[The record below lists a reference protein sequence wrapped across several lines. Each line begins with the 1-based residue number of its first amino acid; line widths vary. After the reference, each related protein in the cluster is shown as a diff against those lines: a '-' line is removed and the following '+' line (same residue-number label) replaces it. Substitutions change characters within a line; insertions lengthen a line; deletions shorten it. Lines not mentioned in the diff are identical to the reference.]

1 MLLSS
6 VVLRTSND
14 KIRSSLGSQPATPY
28 VGTCASF
35 ISTSKWRLHFGA
47 NFSDANFFVS
57 VHFYSETIFSQSG
70 FIHTIK
76 EEMIGWLASKL
87 CLGLNSL
94 KVQDRIWNRLMSSR
108 SSLCLE
114 KMRVYIKDTT
124 GDGVRVDKEEAEGSL
139 WDSLY

>member
-1 MLLSS
+1 
-6 VVLRTSND
+6 
-14 KIRSSLGSQPATPY
+14 
-28 VGTCASF
+28 
-35 ISTSKWRLHFGA
+35 
-47 NFSDANFFVS
+47 
-57 VHFYSETIFSQSG
+57 
-70 FIHTIK
+70 
-76 EEMIGWLASKL
+76 MIGWLASKL

-124 GDGVRVDKEEAEGSL
+124 GDGVREDKEEAEGSL